1 MAVSPLTR
9 SPSADPWTT
18 PLASRDGREFPA
30 VVVASRT
37 DAILTLRNNFICIY
51 FAHKPS
57 LGMVW
62 VWPLSEAV
70 IPCD

>member
-1 MAVSPLTR
+1 MAVSLPR
-9 SPSADPWTT
+9 SPSASICAIPLDTT
-18 PLASRDGREFPA
+18 YDRAEFLA
-30 VVVASRT
+30 VVMPSRT